1 MNFKNQG
8 ITLIELMI
16 TVAIV
21 AILAAVAYP
30 SYSKYVLTS
39 HRTEAQSTLIR
50 ISNLEERYFMDNN
63 AYGNLFNLGMTATS
77 GATTLT
83 TDNGYYTI
91 SVVTS
96 SATYTLT
103 ATASGS
109 QASDTDC
116 QSLSIDQSGL
126 KSSTASSADTCW
138 R

>member
-1 MNFKNQG
+1 MNSKNQG

-30 SYSKYVLTS
+30 SYSRYVLTS
-39 HRTEAQSTLIR
+39 HRTEAKSALIR

-83 TDNGYYTI
+83 TDGGYYTI
-91 SVVTS
+91 SVATS
-96 SATYTLT
+96 AATYTLT